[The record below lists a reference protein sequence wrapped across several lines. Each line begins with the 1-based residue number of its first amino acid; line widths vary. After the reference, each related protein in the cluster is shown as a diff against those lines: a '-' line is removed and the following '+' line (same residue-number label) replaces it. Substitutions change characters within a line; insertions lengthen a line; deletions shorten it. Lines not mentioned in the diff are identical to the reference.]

1 MSHSNILVT
10 GTPGTGKSTFC
21 AALAAQTGLTH
32 IDISQLVTEKGL
44 DAGNDDE
51 RGCLLIDEDKV
62 CDELEDEDGID
73 ISSGGKIVEC
83 HAVDFFPE
91 RYFKLVLVLRTDN
104 TVLWERLASR
114 GYPQSKIQENVQA
127 EIMQVLL
134 EESRDSYKPEIVK
147 ELQNDTI
154 EQLEQNVVNAVKF
167 VQGVV

>member
-1 MSHSNILVT
+1 MAV
-10 GTPGTGKSTFC
+10 
-21 AALAAQTGLTH
+21 ALAAHTIIYRNIALPSSPTPFPP
-32 IDISQLVTEKGL
+32 SFFFSSPKKNPLV
-44 DAGNDDE
+44 DPFV
-51 RGCLLIDEDKV
+51 LLYFSLKNNPCQV